1 MICMIGVV
9 GKVKRWLVR
18 LLMGEPAKP
27 SPLPVYT
34 IHNWTPS
41 DKDNLINFLATAT
54 GKSLISRMQT
64 IGMQMAMQGAED
76 VVHTAHSAGR
86 TAGFLDGIRWLESQ
100 ARIEFETIS
109 EAEADSSAI
118 SAREQQGDA
127 LLRELYSP

>member
-1 MICMIGVV
+1 MIGVV

-18 LLMGEPAKP
+18 LLMGEPVK
-27 SPLPVYT
+27 PLPALPILVARA
-34 IHNWTPS
+34 WTPA
-41 DKDNLINFLATAT
+41 DKDNLINFLATDT
-54 GKSLISRMQT
+54 GIGLIQRMRCVA
-64 IGMQMAMQGAED
+64 GEMAKQGAGD
-76 VVHTAHSAGR
+76 VMHTAHSAGR
-86 TAGFLDGIRWLESQ
+86 TSGFYDAMGWLESQ

>member
-1 MICMIGVV
+1 MIGVV

-18 LLMGEPAKP
+18 LLMGEPVK
-27 SPLPVYT
+27 PLPALSILVARA
-34 IHNWTPS
+34 WTPA
-41 DKDNLINFLATAT
+41 DKDNLINFLATDT
-54 GKSLISRMQT
+54 GICLIQRMRCVA
-64 IGMQMAMQGAED
+64 GEMAKQGAGD
-76 VVHTAHSAGR
+76 VMHTAHSAGR
-86 TAGFLDGIRWLESQ
+86 TSGFYDAMGWLESQ